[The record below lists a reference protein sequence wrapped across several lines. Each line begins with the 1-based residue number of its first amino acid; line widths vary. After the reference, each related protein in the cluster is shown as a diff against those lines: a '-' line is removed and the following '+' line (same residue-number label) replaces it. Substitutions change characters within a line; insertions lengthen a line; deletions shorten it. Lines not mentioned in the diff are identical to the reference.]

1 LEEVQEQKSTSPYIT
16 ERSFHQIRYK
26 YKSSLALARLVH
38 SPVGVSGS
46 SNGGMITDASFETIA
61 EHALLKA
68 NIAKHTGDETQE
80 CCEML

>member
-1 LEEVQEQKSTSPYIT
+1 
-16 ERSFHQIRYK
+16 
-26 YKSSLALARLVH
+26 
-38 SPVGVSGS
+38 
-46 SNGGMITDASFETIA
+46 MITDASFETIA